1 MEILNKLVE
10 EIDDFYC
17 NADKIEVM
25 PCVEPEEIRDHLLE
39 KYTFNEPIALEN
51 IMDDVS
57 DMMRKWSL
65 HTTHPRY
72 FGLFNPAVGMSSII
86 ADSLTALY
94 NPQLAAWSHSPA
106 AVEIEQWTLNFLL
119 TKFGFDPKSSA
130 AHFTTGGAEANLSAV
145 LVALTNR
152 FPEYGDKG
160 ILSLESQPTI
170 YISSEAHHSFNK
182 IAHSVGLGRNAIRR
196 IKVDDSLKIDIEDLK
211 TQIKND
217 REKGYTPFMIVA
229 TAGTTASGV
238 IDPLVQ
244 IGEICISENLWL
256 HVDAAWGGAAIL
268 SERLKI
274 HLKGIELADSI
285 TCDAHKWFSVSMGAG
300 MFFCKHKH
308 SVERAFSVATNYMP
322 SETNNAIDPYVTSIQ
337 WSRRFIGLKVFMALA
352 ELGVEGFAKI
362 LEHQSKMGDILRERL
377 ASKGWKIVNDTPLPV
392 VCFTKD
398 QGFDKVDITKIIE
411 HLYEKRSVWISQTS
425 LNNNIVLRACI
436 TNFKTQ
442 EEDIDFLMKEL
453 EHAEKFNVMRG

>member
-1 MEILNKLVE
+1 MEILNKLVA

-17 NADKIEVM
+17 NADKIKVM
-25 PCVEPEEIRDHLLE
+25 PSVKPEEIRDHLLE
-39 KYTFNEPIALEN
+39 KYTFNEPIELES

-130 AHFTTGGAEANLSAV
+130 ANFTTGGAETNLSAV
-145 LVALTNR
+145 LVALTNT

-160 ILSLESQPTI
+160 IFNLESQPTI

-196 IKVDDSLKIDIEDLK
+196 IKVDHSLKMDTEDLK
-211 TQIKND
+211 AQIKND
-217 REKGYTPFMIVA
+217 REKGYTPFMVVA

-244 IGEICISENLWL
+244 IGEICSRENLWL

-300 MFFCKHKH
+300 MFFCKHRH
-308 SVERAFSVATNYMP
+308 SVERAFSVETNYMP
-322 SETNNAIDPYVTSIQ
+322 SETNNAIDNYVNSIQ

-362 LEHQSKMGDILRERL
+362 IEHQSKMGDVLRERL

-398 QGFDKVDITKIIE
+398 QGLDKVDIAKIIE
-411 HLYEKRSVWISQTS
+411 YLYEKGSVWISQTS

-442 EEDIDFLMKEL
+442 EDDIDFLIKEL
-453 EHAEKFNVMRG
+453 EDAENSK